1 MFARTIVSTLFSIL
15 LLFTL
20 GCSEPAS
27 NEVNASE
34 VNKNLVSEVK
44 NAVETTSP
52 VLTDEQSPSS
62 IDDIEYLTVN
72 VIERRNHNE
81 DAFSQGFE
89 FNGGKLYESHG
100 LYGKS
105 GISEINPNDGNLIR
119 WLPLGNEFFGEG
131 LTIVG
136 DYLLQLTWRNGIV
149 NIIDIDSF
157 EIVNVF
163 SYEGE
168 GWGLCFDGEFLY
180 MSNGSNSLTVRDPS
194 SFVIVKEI
202 PVRNN
207 GNPVQAINE
216 LECVGDII
224 YANIWQTD
232 TILKIDNESG
242 NVLATIDAS
251 GLLTSDE
258 SASADVLNGIAYNHD
273 SETFLITGKLW
284 PAMFEVTFG
293 KSS

>member
-1 MFARTIVSTLFSIL
+1 M
-15 LLFTL
+15 
-20 GCSEPAS
+20 
-27 NEVNASE
+27 
-34 VNKNLVSEVK
+34 
-44 NAVETTSP
+44 
-52 VLTDEQSPSS
+52 
-62 IDDIEYLTVN
+62 
-72 VIERRNHNE
+72 
-81 DAFSQGFE
+81 
-89 FNGGKLYESHG
+89 
-100 LYGKS
+100 
-105 GISEINPNDGNLIR
+105 IR

-284 PAMFEVTFG
+284 PAMFEVTFE

>member
-136 DYLLQLTWRNGIV
+136 DYLFQLTWRNGIV

-180 MSNGSNSLTVRDPS
+180 MSNGSNS
-194 SFVIVKEI
+194 
-202 PVRNN
+202 
-207 GNPVQAINE
+207 
-216 LECVGDII
+216 C
-224 YANIWQTD
+224 
-232 TILKIDNESG
+232 
-242 NVLATIDAS
+242 
-251 GLLTSDE
+251 LLYTSD
-258 SASADVLNGIAYNHD
+258 AAD
-273 SETFLITGKLW
+273 E
-284 PAMFEVTFG
+284 
-293 KSS
+293 

>member
-1 MFARTIVSTLFSIL
+1 
-15 LLFTL
+15 
-20 GCSEPAS
+20 
-27 NEVNASE
+27 
-34 VNKNLVSEVK
+34 
-44 NAVETTSP
+44 
-52 VLTDEQSPSS
+52 
-62 IDDIEYLTVN
+62 
-72 VIERRNHNE
+72 
-81 DAFSQGFE
+81 
-89 FNGGKLYESHG
+89 
-100 LYGKS
+100 
-105 GISEINPNDGNLIR
+105 
-119 WLPLGNEFFGEG
+119 
-131 LTIVG
+131 
-136 DYLLQLTWRNGIV
+136 
-149 NIIDIDSF
+149 
-157 EIVNVF
+157 
-163 SYEGE
+163 
-168 GWGLCFDGEFLY
+168 

-273 SETFLITGKLW
+273 SESFLITGKLW